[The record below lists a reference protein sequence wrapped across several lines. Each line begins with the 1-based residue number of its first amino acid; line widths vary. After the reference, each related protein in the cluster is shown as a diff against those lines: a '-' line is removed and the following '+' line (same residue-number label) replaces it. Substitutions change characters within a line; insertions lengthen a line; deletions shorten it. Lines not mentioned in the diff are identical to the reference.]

1 MTMIIGRIRKNEK
14 WINLSY
20 YVLYAILY
28 LSALVGTTTFMDWE
42 GVPHVRN
49 LFYMGATAGMF
60 VLWILGLVL
69 QENWKINVA
78 KAVILLSGI
87 LQFALGGGS
96 SLILI
101 LTILIGA
108 TDRKSADIIL
118 KESLIIGIAVIIIAY
133 LASMNGYIEYKVS
146 TDGRHSFGFTYYSH
160 FSDKLLYLYMMFRC
174 VYRKRLSVGG
184 YALSALLVYLDFRYT
199 HARTVTI
206 CFVLFLLLCAIYDL
220 IGYTRE
226 KQSKAEVT
234 SCARE
239 KHGQIEAISCARE
252 NCNDAETISDAC
264 EQCSRDETNTAYERS
279 RNIRGNVLK
288 VMGAL
293 VSAVYV
299 LAGALSFGGVYV
311 NKLLANMEIPYELNT
326 FIARLNFSGEAMK
339 QYGFTF
345 FGQKIYESLDEGPY
359 FYLDNAYI
367 RLFFIT
373 GAVTLVFFAVYM
385 TWMMWHAFSEK
396 QYILFFAL
404 LVAAT
409 GGISETYT
417 INFYYN
423 VFAILAFAR
432 LGCIGTIPKREK
444 TI

>member
-1 MTMIIGRIRKNEK
+1 MTTIIGCIRKNEK

-20 YVLYAILY
+20 HVLYGILY
-28 LSALVGTTTFMDWE
+28 LSALIGTTTFMDWE

-49 LFYMGATAGMF
+49 LFYMGATAGML
-60 VLWILGLVL
+60 VLWVLGIVL
-69 QENWKINVA
+69 QENWKVNAA
-78 KAVILLSGI
+78 KAVILLIGI
-87 LQFALGGGS
+87 LQFVIGGGS

-118 KESLIIGIAVIIIAY
+118 MESLIIGISVIIIAY
-133 LASMNGYIEYKVS
+133 LAAMNGYIAYKVS

-174 VYRKRLSVGG
+174 VYRKRLSMAG
-184 YALSALLVYLDFRYT
+184 YALSVLLVYLDFRYT

-206 CFVLFLLLCAIYDL
+206 CFVLFLLLCGIYDL
-220 IGYTRE
+220 ISYVHENHAKIEKTDSACEKRAKAEAISYTRE
-226 KQSKAEVT
+226 KCSKDEIHQTHV
-234 SCARE
+234 SS
-239 KHGQIEAISCARE
+239 K
-252 NCNDAETISDAC
+252 TIK
-264 EQCSRDETNTAYERS
+264 
-279 RNIRGNVLK
+279 GNVLK
-288 VMGAL
+288 VMGAFM
-293 VSAVYV
+293 SAAY
-299 LAGALSFGGVYV
+299 LFAGALSFCSIYMY
-311 NKLLANMEIPYELNT
+311 KLIGNMEIPDGLWT
-326 FIARLNFSGEAMK
+326 FTARIWLSAEAMK
-339 QYGFTF
+339 QYGFTL
-345 FGQKIYESLDEGPY
+345 FGQKIYESLHEGPY

-396 QYILFFAL
+396 RYILFFAL
-404 LVAAT
+404 LVAAI

-432 LGCIGTIPKREK
+432 LGCMGSIPEREK

>member
-1 MTMIIGRIRKNEK
+1 MTTIIGCIRKNEK

-49 LFYMGATAGMF
+49 LFYMGATAGML
-60 VLWILGLVL
+60 VLWMLGIVL
-69 QENWKINVA
+69 QENWKINAA
-78 KAVILLSGI
+78 KAVILLIGI
-87 LQFALGGGS
+87 LQFAVGGGS

-108 TDRKSADIIL
+108 TDRKSGDIIL

-146 TDGRHSFGFTYYSH
+146 TDGRHSFGFSYYSH

-174 VYRKRLSVGG
+174 VYRKRLSIAG
-184 YALSALLVYLDFRYT
+184 YALSVLLVYLDFRYT

-206 CFVLFLLLCAIYDL
+206 CFVLFLILCGIYDL
-220 IGYTRE
+220 IDY
-226 KQSKAEVT
+226 
-234 SCARE
+234 ARE
-239 KHGQIEAISCARE
+239 KHGKT
-252 NCNDAETISDAC
+252 ETIIDAH
-264 EQCSRDETNTAYERS
+264 EKSSRTELNEMHELS
-279 RNIRGNVLK
+279 RTIKAKMLK
-288 VMGAL
+288 IM
-293 VSAVYV
+293 SV
-299 LAGALSFGGVYV
+299 LASAAYAFASALSFGGVYL
-311 NKLLANMEIPYELNT
+311 NKLLENMEIPYELNT

-345 FGQKIYESLDEGPY
+345 FGQKIYESLVEGPY

-373 GAVTLVFFAVYM
+373 GAMTLAFFLVYM

-396 QYILFFAL
+396 RYILFFTL
-404 LVAAT
+404 LVAAI

-423 VFAILAFAR
+423 VFVILAFAR
-432 LGCIGTIPKREK
+432 LGCMGMIPEREK

>member
-1 MTMIIGRIRKNEK
+1 MIIGCIRKNEK

-49 LFYMGATAGMF
+49 LFYMGATAGML
-60 VLWILGLVL
+60 VLWMLGIVL
-69 QENWKINVA
+69 QENWKVNAA
-78 KAVILLSGI
+78 KAVILLIGI
-87 LQFALGGGS
+87 LQFAIGGES

-108 TDRKSADIIL
+108 TDRKSGDIIL
-118 KESLIIGIAVIIIAY
+118 KESLVIGITVIIIAY

-174 VYRKRLSVGG
+174 VYRKRLSIAG

-206 CFVLFLLLCAIYDL
+206 CFVFFLLLCGIYDL
-220 IGYTRE
+220 ISY
-226 KQSKAEVT
+226 
-234 SCARE
+234 ARE
-239 KHGQIEAISCARE
+239 KHGKT
-252 NCNDAETISDAC
+252 ETISDAY
-264 EQCSRDETNTAYERS
+264 EKCSGENTNQKHES
-279 RNIRGNVLK
+279 RKITKENIRN

-293 VSAVYV
+293 ASAAY
-299 LAGALSFGGVYV
+299 LFAGALSFGGVYL

-326 FIARLNFSGEAMK
+326 FIARLNFSSEAMK

-373 GAVTLVFFAVYM
+373 GAVTMVFFVVYM
-385 TWMMWHAFSEK
+385 TWMMWNVFSEK
-396 QYILFFAL
+396 RYILFFTL
-404 LVAAT
+404 LVAAI

-432 LGCIGTIPKREK
+432 LGCMGTIPEREK

>member
-1 MTMIIGRIRKNEK
+1 MTTIIGCIRKNEK

-20 YVLYAILY
+20 YVLYGILY
-28 LSALVGTTTFMDWE
+28 LSALIGTTTFMDWE

-49 LFYMGATAGMF
+49 LFYMGATAGML
-60 VLWILGLVL
+60 VLWMLGIIL
-69 QENWKINVA
+69 QENRKVNTA
-78 KAVILLSGI
+78 KVIILLIGI
-87 LQFALGGGS
+87 LQFVIGGGS

-118 KESLIIGIAVIIIAY
+118 KESLIIGVAVIIIAY
-133 LASMNGYIEYKVS
+133 LASMNGYIAYKVS
-146 TDGRHSFGFTYYSH
+146 TDGRHSFGFIFYSH

-174 VYRKRLSVGG
+174 LYRKRLPVDG
-184 YALSALLVYLDFRYT
+184 YALSVLLVYLDFRYT

-206 CFVLFLLLCAIYDL
+206 CFVLFLALCGIYDL
-220 IGYTRE
+220 ISYVRE
-226 KQSKAEVT
+226 KSSREENGRTYVSSK
-234 SCARE
+234 
-239 KHGQIEAISCARE
+239 
-252 NCNDAETISDAC
+252 TIK
-264 EQCSRDETNTAYERS
+264 E
-279 RNIRGNVLK
+279 NVLK
-288 VMGAL
+288 AVGAF
-293 VSAVYV
+293 VSASY
-299 LAGALSFGGVYV
+299 LFAGALSFCGIYLY
-311 NKLLANMEIPYELNT
+311 KLIENMEIPDKLGT
-326 FIARLNFSGEAMK
+326 FIARLQFSSKAME

-396 QYILFFAL
+396 WYILFFAL
-404 LVAAT
+404 LVAAI

-432 LGCIGTIPKREK
+432 LGGMGMIPEREK

>member
-1 MTMIIGRIRKNEK
+1 MMTIIGCIRKNEK

-49 LFYMGATAGMF
+49 LFYMGATAGML
-60 VLWILGLVL
+60 VLWMLGIVL
-69 QENWKINVA
+69 QENWKVNIA
-78 KAVILLSGI
+78 KAVILLIGI
-87 LQFALGGGS
+87 LQFAIGGGS

-118 KESLIIGIAVIIIAY
+118 KESLIIGVAVIIIAY

-174 VYRKRLSVGG
+174 VYRKRLSIVG
-184 YALSALLVYLDFRYT
+184 YALSILMVYLDFRYT

-206 CFVLFLLLCAIYDL
+206 CFVLFLALCGIYDL
-220 IGYTRE
+220 ISYVRE
-226 KQSKAEVT
+226 KQ
-234 SCARE
+234 
-239 KHGQIEAISCARE
+239 GNIE
-252 NCNDAETISDAC
+252 
-264 EQCSRDETNTAYERS
+264 
-279 RNIRGNVLK
+279 GNALK
-288 VMGAL
+288 IIGSL
-293 VSAVYV
+293 VSAAYV
-299 LAGALSFGGVYV
+299 FASIVSICGIYLYRLME
-311 NKLLANMEIPYELNT
+311 NIEIPDELGT
-326 FIARLNFSGEAMK
+326 FIARLQFSSEAME
-339 QYGFTF
+339 QYGCAL
-345 FGQKIYESLDEGPY
+345 FGQVIYESLTVNPY
-359 FYLDNAYI
+359 FYLDNSYI

-373 GAVTLVFFAVYM
+373 GAVTLVFFSVYM

-396 QYILFFAL
+396 RYILFFSL
-404 LVAAT
+404 LVAAI
-409 GGISETYT
+409 GGLSETYT

-432 LGCIGTIPKREK
+432 LGCMGMIPEREK

>member
-1 MTMIIGRIRKNEK
+1 MTTIIGCIRKNER

-20 YVLYAILY
+20 YVLYVILY

-49 LFYMGATAGMF
+49 LFYMGATAGML
-60 VLWILGLVL
+60 VLWMLGIVL
-69 QENWKINVA
+69 QKNWKVNVA
-78 KAVILLSGI
+78 KAVILLIGI
-87 LQFALGGGS
+87 LQFAIGGGS

-118 KESLIIGIAVIIIAY
+118 KESLIIGVAVIIIAY
-133 LASMNGYIEYKVS
+133 LASMNGYIAYKVS

-184 YALSALLVYLDFRYT
+184 YALSVLMVYLDFRYT

-206 CFVLFLLLCAIYDL
+206 CFVLFLALCGIYDL
-220 IGYTRE
+220 ISY
-226 KQSKAEVT
+226 V
-234 SCARE
+234 RE
-239 KHGQIEAISCARE
+239 KHGNI
-252 NCNDAETISDAC
+252 ETISDAR
-264 EQCSRDETNTAYERS
+264 EKCSGEDGGQTYVSSKTIKE
-279 RNIRGNVLK
+279 NVLK
-288 VMGAL
+288 AMGAF
-293 VSAVYV
+293 VSASY
-299 LAGALSFGGVYV
+299 LFAGALSFCGIYLY
-311 NKLLANMEIPYELNT
+311 KLIGNIEIPDKLGT
-326 FIARLNFSGEAMK
+326 FIARLQFSSKAME

-345 FGQKIYESLDEGPY
+345 FGQKIYESLDNGPY

-373 GAVTLVFFAVYM
+373 GAVTLIIFVAYM

-396 QYILFFAL
+396 RYILFFAL
-404 LVAAT
+404 LVAAI

-423 VFAILAFAR
+423 VFGILAFAC
-432 LGCIGTIPKREK
+432 LDGMGMIPEREK

>member
-1 MTMIIGRIRKNEK
+1 MIIGCIRKNEK
-14 WINLSY
+14 WIDLSY

-49 LFYMGATAGMF
+49 LFYMGATAGML
-60 VLWILGLVL
+60 VLWMLGIVL
-69 QENWKINVA
+69 QENWKTNA
-78 KAVILLSGI
+78 TKAVILLIGI
-87 LQFALGGGS
+87 LQFAIGGGS

-108 TDRKSADIIL
+108 TDRKSGDIIL

-174 VYRKRLSVGG
+174 VYRKRLSIAG

-206 CFVLFLLLCAIYDL
+206 CFVFFLLLCGIYDL
-220 IGYTRE
+220 ISY
-226 KQSKAEVT
+226 
-234 SCARE
+234 ARE
-239 KHGQIEAISCARE
+239 KNGKT
-252 NCNDAETISDAC
+252 ETISDAY
-264 EQCSRDETNTAYERS
+264 EKCSGEDTNQKHES
-279 RNIRGNVLK
+279 RKTTKENILN

-293 VSAVYV
+293 ASAAY
-299 LAGALSFGGVYV
+299 LFAGALSFGGVYL
-311 NKLLANMEIPYELNT
+311 NKLLENIEIPYELNT

-345 FGQKIYESLDEGPY
+345 FGQKIYESFDEGPY

-396 QYILFFAL
+396 RYILFFAL
-404 LVAAT
+404 LVAAI

-423 VFAILAFAR
+423 VFEILAFAR
-432 LGCIGTIPKREK
+432 LGCMGMISEREK

>member
-1 MTMIIGRIRKNEK
+1 MTMIIGCIRKNEK
-14 WINLSY
+14 WINQCY

-49 LFYMGATAGMF
+49 LFYMGATAGML
-60 VLWILGLVL
+60 VLWMLGIVL
-69 QENWKINVA
+69 QENWKINA
-78 KAVILLSGI
+78 TKAVILLIGI
-87 LQFALGGGS
+87 LQFAIGGGS

-108 TDRKSADIIL
+108 TDRKSGDIIL

-133 LASMNGYIEYKVS
+133 LASMNGYIAYKVS

-174 VYRKRLSVGG
+174 LFRKRLSVGG
-184 YALSALLVYLDFRYT
+184 YALSILMVYLDFRYT

-206 CFVLFLLLCAIYDL
+206 CFVLFLLLCGIYDL
-220 IGYTRE
+220 ISYVLEKRGRE
-226 KQSKAEVT
+226 ETKQTHEL
-234 SCARE
+234 
-239 KHGQIEAISCARE
+239 
-252 NCNDAETISDAC
+252 N
-264 EQCSRDETNTAYERS
+264 

-288 VMGAL
+288 AMGAFM
-293 VSAVYV
+293 SASY
-299 LAGALSFGGVYV
+299 LFAGALSFCGVYL
-311 NKLLANMEIPYELNT
+311 NNLLENIEIPYELNT

-373 GAVTLVFFAVYM
+373 GAVTLIFFVVYM

-396 QYILFFAL
+396 RYILFFAL
-404 LVAAT
+404 LVAAI

-432 LGCIGTIPKREK
+432 LDCIVTIPEREK

>member
-1 MTMIIGRIRKNEK
+1 MTTIIGCIRKNEK
-14 WINLSY
+14 WIDLSY

-49 LFYMGATAGMF
+49 LFYMGATAGML
-60 VLWILGLVL
+60 VLWMLGIVL
-69 QENWKINVA
+69 QENWKVNVA
-78 KAVILLSGI
+78 KAVILLIGI
-87 LQFALGGGS
+87 LQFAIGGGS

-101 LTILIGA
+101 LTTLIGA
-108 TDRKSADIIL
+108 TDRKSGDIIL
-118 KESLIIGIAVIIIAY
+118 KESLVIGIAVIIIAY
-133 LASMNGYIEYKVS
+133 LASMNGYIAYKVS

-174 VYRKRLSVGG
+174 VYRKRLSIAG
-184 YALSALLVYLDFRYT
+184 YALSVLLVYLDFRYT

-206 CFVLFLLLCAIYDL
+206 CFVLFLILCGIYDL
-220 IGYTRE
+220 ISY
-226 KQSKAEVT
+226 V
-234 SCARE
+234 RE
-239 KHGQIEAISCARE
+239 KHEARKTTKE
-252 NCNDAETISDAC
+252 NILN
-264 EQCSRDETNTAYERS
+264 
-279 RNIRGNVLK
+279 

-293 VSAVYV
+293 ASAAY
-299 LAGALSFGGVYV
+299 LFAGALSFGGVYL
-311 NKLLANMEIPYELNT
+311 NKMLENMEIPYELNT

-339 QYGFTF
+339 QYGFTL

-373 GAVTLVFFAVYM
+373 GAVTLLFFAVYM
-385 TWMMWHAFSEK
+385 TWMMWHVFSEK
-396 QYILFFAL
+396 RYILFFAL
-404 LVAAT
+404 LVAAI

-432 LGCIGTIPKREK
+432 LGCMGMIPEREK

>member
-1 MTMIIGRIRKNEK
+1 MTTIIGCIRKNEK

-49 LFYMGATAGMF
+49 LFYMGATAGML
-60 VLWILGLVL
+60 VLWMLSIVL
-69 QENWKINVA
+69 QENWKVNAA
-78 KAVILLSGI
+78 KAVILLIGI
-87 LQFALGGGS
+87 LQFAVGGGS

-108 TDRKSADIIL
+108 TDRKSGDIIL

-174 VYRKRLSVGG
+174 VYRKRLSIAG
-184 YALSALLVYLDFRYT
+184 YALSALLVYLDFRCT

-206 CFVLFLLLCAIYDL
+206 CFVLFLILCGIYDL
-220 IGYTRE
+220 ISY
-226 KQSKAEVT
+226 
-234 SCARE
+234 ARE
-239 KHGQIEAISCARE
+239 KNSRIELNETHELSSAIKVK
-252 NCNDAETISDAC
+252 T
-264 EQCSRDETNTAYERS
+264 
-279 RNIRGNVLK
+279 LK
-288 VMGAL
+288 IMG
-293 VSAVYV
+293 V
-299 LAGALSFGGVYV
+299 LASAAYVFASIVSFCGIYLYRLME
-311 NKLLANMEIPYELNT
+311 NIEIPDELGT
-326 FIARLNFSGEAMK
+326 FIARLQFSSEAME
-339 QYGFTF
+339 QYGCAL
-345 FGQKIYESLDEGPY
+345 FGQVIYESLTVNPY
-359 FYLDNAYI
+359 FYLDNSYI

-385 TWMMWHAFSEK
+385 TWMMWHVFSEK
-396 QYILFFAL
+396 RYILFFTL
-404 LVAAT
+404 LVAAIS
-409 GGISETYT
+409 GLSETYT

-432 LGCIGTIPKREK
+432 LGCMGTIPEREK
-444 TI
+444 TISTS

>member
-1 MTMIIGRIRKNEK
+1 MTTIIGCIRKNEK

-49 LFYMGATAGMF
+49 LFYMGATAGMLM
-60 VLWILGLVL
+60 LWMLGIVL
-69 QENWKINVA
+69 QENWKVNVA
-78 KAVILLSGI
+78 KAVILLIGI
-87 LQFALGGGS
+87 LQFAVGGGS

-146 TDGRHSFGFTYYSH
+146 TDGRHSFGFSYYSH

-174 VYRKRLSVGG
+174 VYRKRLSIAG

-206 CFVLFLLLCAIYDL
+206 CLVLFLILCGIYDL
-220 IGYTRE
+220 ISY
-226 KQSKAEVT
+226 V
-234 SCARE
+234 RE
-239 KHGQIEAISCARE
+239 KHDSRKTTKE
-252 NCNDAETISDAC
+252 NILN
-264 EQCSRDETNTAYERS
+264 
-279 RNIRGNVLK
+279 

-293 VSAVYV
+293 ATVAY
-299 LAGALSFGGVYV
+299 LFAGALSFGGVYLY
-311 NKLLANMEIPYELNT
+311 KLLENMKIPYEFNT

-373 GAVTLVFFAVYM
+373 GAVTLIFFAVYM

-396 QYILFFAL
+396 RYILFFAL
-404 LVAAT
+404 LVAAI
-409 GGISETYT
+409 GGLSETYT

-432 LGCIGTIPKREK
+432 LGCIGTIPEREK

>member
-1 MTMIIGRIRKNEK
+1 MTTIIGCIRKNEK

-49 LFYMGATAGMF
+49 LFYMGATAGML
-60 VLWILGLVL
+60 VLWMLGIIL
-69 QENWKINVA
+69 QENRKVNAA
-78 KAVILLSGI
+78 KVLILLIGI
-87 LQFALGGGS
+87 LQFAIGGGS

-118 KESLIIGIAVIIIAY
+118 KESLIIGVAVIIIAY
-133 LASMNGYIEYKVS
+133 LASINGYIAYKVS

-174 VYRKRLSVGG
+174 LYRKRLSVGG
-184 YALSALLVYLDFRYT
+184 YALSVLMVYLDFRYT

-206 CFVLFLLLCAIYDL
+206 CFVLFLALCGIYDL
-220 IGYTRE
+220 ISYVHE
-226 KQSKAEVT
+226 K
-234 SCARE
+234 
-239 KHGQIEAISCARE
+239 
-252 NCNDAETISDAC
+252 
-264 EQCSRDETNTAYERS
+264 CSREETGWTYVSSKTIKE
-279 RNIRGNVLK
+279 NVLK
-288 VMGAL
+288 AVGAF
-293 VSAVYV
+293 VSASY
-299 LAGALSFGGVYV
+299 LFAGALSFGGIYLY
-311 NKLLANMEIPYELNT
+311 KRFGNMKISDELWT
-326 FIARLNFSGEAMK
+326 FVTRIKFSGEAVQ

-373 GAVTLVFFAVYM
+373 GAVTLVFFVVYM
-385 TWMMWHAFSEK
+385 TWMMWQAFSEK
-396 QYILFFAL
+396 RDRLFFAL
-404 LVAAT
+404 LVAAI
-409 GGISETYT
+409 GGVSETYT

-432 LGCIGTIPKREK
+432 LGCMGTIPEREK
-444 TI
+444 KTI

>member
-1 MTMIIGRIRKNEK
+1 MTTIIGCIRKNEK
-14 WINLSY
+14 WIDLSY

-49 LFYMGATAGMF
+49 LFYMGATAGML
-60 VLWILGLVL
+60 VLWMLGIVL
-69 QENWKINVA
+69 QENWKVNAA
-78 KAVILLSGI
+78 KVVILLIGI
-87 LQFALGGGS
+87 LQFTIGGGS

-118 KESLIIGIAVIIIAY
+118 KESLSIGVTVIIIAY
-133 LASMNGYIEYKVS
+133 LASMNGYIAYKVS

-174 VYRKRLSVGG
+174 VYRKRLSIAG
-184 YALSALLVYLDFRYT
+184 YALSVLLVYLDFRYT

-206 CFVLFLLLCAIYDL
+206 CFVLFLILCGIYDL
-220 IGYTRE
+220 ISY
-226 KQSKAEVT
+226 
-234 SCARE
+234 ARE
-239 KHGQIEAISCARE
+239 KHGKT
-252 NCNDAETISDAC
+252 ETISYAC
-264 EQCSRDETNTAYERS
+264 KKRDESETIRDAYEKCSGEDTNQKHES
-279 RNIRGNVLK
+279 RKTTKENIRN

-293 VSAVYV
+293 ASAAY
-299 LAGALSFGGVYV
+299 LFAGALSFGGVYL
-311 NKLLANMEIPYELNT
+311 NKLLENMEIPYELNT

-345 FGQKIYESLDEGPY
+345 FGQKIYESLDEEPY

-373 GAVTLVFFAVYM
+373 GAVTLVFFTVYM
-385 TWMMWHAFSEK
+385 AWMMWHAFSEK
-396 QYILFFAL
+396 RYILFFAL
-404 LVAAT
+404 LVAAI

-432 LGCIGTIPKREK
+432 LGCMGMIPEREK

>member
-1 MTMIIGRIRKNEK
+1 MTTIIGCIRKNEK
-14 WINLSY
+14 WIDLSY

-49 LFYMGATAGMF
+49 LFYMGATAGMLM
-60 VLWILGLVL
+60 LWMLGIVL
-69 QENWKINVA
+69 QENWKVNAA
-78 KAVILLSGI
+78 KAVILLIGI
-87 LQFALGGGS
+87 LQFAVGGGS

-174 VYRKRLSVGG
+174 VYRKRLSIAG
-184 YALSALLVYLDFRYT
+184 YALSVLLVYLDFRYT

-206 CFVLFLLLCAIYDL
+206 CFILFLLLCGIYDL
-220 IGYTRE
+220 IRY
-226 KQSKAEVT
+226 
-234 SCARE
+234 ARE
-239 KHGQIEAISCARE
+239 KHGKTEAISCARKMRDE
-252 NCNDAETISDAC
+252 SETI
-264 EQCSRDETNTAYERS
+264 RDAYEKCS
-279 RNIRGNVLK
+279 GEDTNQTHESSKTMKENVRN

-293 VSAVYV
+293 ASAAYLFAGV
-299 LAGALSFGGVYV
+299 LYFGGVYL
-311 NKLLANMEIPYELNT
+311 NKLLEKMEIPDGLWT
-326 FIARLNFSGEAMK
+326 FTARIWLSAEAMK

-367 RLFFIT
+367 RMFFIT
-373 GAVTLVFFAVYM
+373 GAVTLIFFAVYM
-385 TWMMWHAFSEK
+385 TWMMRHAFSEK
-396 QYILFFAL
+396 RYILFFAL
-404 LVAAT
+404 LVAAI

-423 VFAILAFAR
+423 VFSILAFAL
-432 LGCIGTIPKREK
+432 LGCRGTLPEREK

>member
-1 MTMIIGRIRKNEK
+1 MEDKKYMTTIIECIRKSEK

-49 LFYMGATAGMF
+49 LLYMGATAGML
-60 VLWILGLVL
+60 VLWMLGIAL
-69 QENWKINVA
+69 QENWKVNAA
-78 KAVILLSGI
+78 KAVILLIGI
-87 LQFALGGGS
+87 LQFAIGGGS

-108 TDRKSADIIL
+108 SDRKSADIIL
-118 KESLIIGIAVIIIAY
+118 EESLIIGVAVIIIAY
-133 LASMNGYIEYKVS
+133 LASMNGYIAYKVS
-146 TDGRHSFGFTYYSH
+146 IDGRHSFGFTYYSH

-174 VYRKRLSVGG
+174 VYRKRLSMAG

-206 CFVLFLLLCAIYDL
+206 CFVLFLALCGIYDL
-220 IGYTRE
+220 ISY
-226 KQSKAEVT
+226 V
-234 SCARE
+234 RE
-239 KHGQIEAISCARE
+239 KHRNIGTISDSAAKHSPAEAISCARE
-252 NCNDAETISDAC
+252 KRDETETISDIR
-264 EQCSRDETNTAYERS
+264 EKCSREETNQINES
-279 RNIRGNVLK
+279 NRNKIGNALK
-288 VMGAL
+288 IISSL
-293 VSAVYV
+293 VSAAYV
-299 LAGALSFGGVYV
+299 FASMVSFCGIY
-311 NKLLANMEIPYELNT
+311 LYRLIENMEIPAELDT
-326 FIARLNFSGEAMK
+326 FIARLCFSSEAME

-345 FGQKIYESLDEGPY
+345 FGRKIYESLDGGPY
-359 FYLDNAYI
+359 FYLDNSYI

-373 GAVTLVFFAVYM
+373 GAMTLVFFMAYM

-396 QYILFFAL
+396 RYILFFAL
-404 LVAAT
+404 LVAAI

-423 VFAILAFAR
+423 VFVILAFAFHDY
-432 LGCIGTIPKREK
+432 TD
-444 TI
+444 

>member
-1 MTMIIGRIRKNEK
+1 MIIGCIRKNEK

-49 LFYMGATAGMF
+49 LFYMGATAGML
-60 VLWILGLVL
+60 VLWMLGIVL
-69 QENWKINVA
+69 QENWKINAA
-78 KAVILLSGI
+78 KAVILLIGI
-87 LQFALGGGS
+87 LQFAIGGGS

-108 TDRKSADIIL
+108 TDRKSGDIIL
-118 KESLIIGIAVIIIAY
+118 KESLVIGIAVIIIAY

-146 TDGRHSFGFTYYSH
+146 TDGRHSFGFSYYSH

-174 VYRKRLSVGG
+174 VYRKRLSIAG

-206 CFVLFLLLCAIYDL
+206 CFVFFLLLCGIYDL
-220 IGYTRE
+220 I
-226 KQSKAEVT
+226 

-239 KHGQIEAISCARE
+239 KNGKT
-252 NCNDAETISDAC
+252 ETSSDAY
-264 EQCSRDETNTAYERS
+264 EKCSGEDTNQKHES
-279 RNIRGNVLK
+279 RKTTKENILN

-293 VSAVYV
+293 ASAAY
-299 LAGALSFGGVYV
+299 LFAGALSFGGVYL
-311 NKLLANMEIPYELNT
+311 NKLLENIEIPYELNT

-359 FYLDNAYI
+359 FYLDDAYI

-396 QYILFFAL
+396 RYILFFAL
-404 LVAAT
+404 LVAAI

-432 LGCIGTIPKREK
+432 LHCMGTITEREK

>member
-1 MTMIIGRIRKNEK
+1 MIIGCIRKNEK
-14 WINLSY
+14 WIDLSY

-28 LSALVGTTTFMDWE
+28 LSALFGTTTFMDWE

-49 LFYMGATAGMF
+49 LFYMGATAGML
-60 VLWILGLVL
+60 VLWMLGIVV

-78 KAVILLSGI
+78 KTVILLIGI
-87 LQFALGGGS
+87 LQFAIGGGS

-108 TDRKSADIIL
+108 TDCKSADIIL

-146 TDGRHSFGFTYYSH
+146 TDDRHSFGFTYYSH

-174 VYRKRLSVGG
+174 VYRKRLSIAG
-184 YALSALLVYLDFRYT
+184 YALSVLLVYLDFRYT

-206 CFVLFLLLCAIYDL
+206 CFILFLLLCGIYDL
-220 IGYTRE
+220 IRY
-226 KQSKAEVT
+226 
-234 SCARE
+234 ARE
-239 KHGQIEAISCARE
+239 KHGKTEAISCACEKRGE
-252 NCNDAETISDAC
+252 TETISDVR
-264 EQCSRDETNTAYERS
+264 EKCSGEESGQTHVS
-279 RNIRGNVLK
+279 SKNIKENVLK
-288 VMGAL
+288 IIGAL
-293 VSAVYV
+293 ASAVC
-299 LAGALSFGGVYV
+299 LAASAVSFAGIYLF
-311 NKLLANMEIPYELNT
+311 KLLEKIEIPSELST
-326 FIARLNFSGEAMK
+326 FIARIQLSDLAMD

-396 QYILFFAL
+396 RYILFFAL
-404 LVAAT
+404 LVAAI
-409 GGISETYT
+409 GGLSETYT

-432 LGCIGTIPKREK
+432 LGCIGTIPEREK

>member
-1 MTMIIGRIRKNEK
+1 MTMIIGCIRKNEK
-14 WINLSY
+14 WINLCY

-49 LFYMGATAGMF
+49 LFYMGATAGML
-60 VLWILGLVL
+60 VLWMLGIIL
-69 QENWKINVA
+69 QENWKVNAA
-78 KAVILLSGI
+78 KALILLIGI
-87 LQFALGGGS
+87 LQFAIGGGS

-118 KESLIIGIAVIIIAY
+118 KESLIIGVAVIIIAY
-133 LASMNGYIEYKVS
+133 LAAMNGYIAYKVS

-174 VYRKRLSVGG
+174 LYRKRLPIAG
-184 YALSALLVYLDFRYT
+184 YALSVLLVYLDFRYT

-206 CFVLFLLLCAIYDL
+206 CFVLFLLLCGIYDL
-220 IGYTRE
+220 ISYVLEKRGRE
-226 KQSKAEVT
+226 ETKQTHEL
-234 SCARE
+234 
-239 KHGQIEAISCARE
+239 
-252 NCNDAETISDAC
+252 N
-264 EQCSRDETNTAYERS
+264 
-279 RNIRGNVLK
+279 RNIRENVLK
-288 VMGAL
+288 AMGAFM
-293 VSAVYV
+293 SASY
-299 LAGALSFGGVYV
+299 LFAGALSFCGVYL
-311 NKLLANMEIPYELNT
+311 NKLLENMEIPYELNT
-326 FIARLNFSGEAMK
+326 FIARLNFSGEAMN

-385 TWMMWHAFSEK
+385 TWMMWHVFSEK
-396 QYILFFAL
+396 RYILFFAL
-404 LVAAT
+404 LVAAI

-417 INFYYN
+417 INFYYD

-432 LGCIGTIPKREK
+432 LGCIGTIPECEK

>member
-1 MTMIIGRIRKNEK
+1 MTTIIGCIRKKEK

-49 LFYMGATAGMF
+49 LFYMGATAGML
-60 VLWILGLVL
+60 VLWMLGIIL
-69 QENWKINVA
+69 QENRKVNTA
-78 KAVILLSGI
+78 KAVILLIGI
-87 LQFALGGGS
+87 LQFVIGGGS

-118 KESLIIGIAVIIIAY
+118 KESLIIGVAVIFIAY
-133 LASMNGYIEYKVS
+133 LASMNGYIAYKVS

-174 VYRKRLSVGG
+174 LYRKRLSVGG
-184 YALSALLVYLDFRYT
+184 YALSVLMVYLDFRYT

-206 CFVLFLLLCAIYDL
+206 CFVLFLALCGIYDL
-220 IGYTRE
+220 ISYVHE
-226 KQSKAEVT
+226 K
-234 SCARE
+234 
-239 KHGQIEAISCARE
+239 
-252 NCNDAETISDAC
+252 
-264 EQCSRDETNTAYERS
+264 CSREGSGQTYVSSKTIKE
-279 RNIRGNVLK
+279 NVLK
-288 VMGAL
+288 AVGTLMSASYIFASM
-293 VSAVYV
+293 VSFCGIY
-299 LAGALSFGGVYV
+299 LYRLM
-311 NKLLANMEIPYELNT
+311 ANMEIPDELGT
-326 FIARLNFSGEAMK
+326 FIARLQFSSEALE
-339 QYGFTF
+339 QYGCTL
-345 FGQKIYESLDEGPY
+345 FGQVIYESLTVNPY

-396 QYILFFAL
+396 RYILFFAL
-404 LVAAT
+404 LVAAI

-432 LGCIGTIPKREK
+432 LGCIGTIPEREK

>member
-1 MTMIIGRIRKNEK
+1 MTMIIGCIRKNEK

-49 LFYMGATAGMF
+49 LFYMGATAGML
-60 VLWILGLVL
+60 VLWMLGIVL
-69 QENWKINVA
+69 QENWKVNVA
-78 KAVILLSGI
+78 KAVILLIGI
-87 LQFALGGGS
+87 LQFAIGGGS

-108 TDRKSADIIL
+108 TDRKSGDIIL
-118 KESLIIGIAVIIIAY
+118 KESIIIGIVILFIAY
-133 LASMNGYIEYKVS
+133 VTSKNGYIKYKVS
-146 TDGRHSFGFTYYSH
+146 DDGRHSFGFIYYSH

-174 VYRKRLSVGG
+174 VYRKRLSIAG
-184 YALSALLVYLDFRYT
+184 YALSVLLVYLDFRYT

-206 CFVLFLLLCAIYDL
+206 CFVFFLLLCGIYDL
-220 IGYTRE
+220 ISY
-226 KQSKAEVT
+226 
-234 SCARE
+234 ARE
-239 KHGQIEAISCARE
+239 KHGKT
-252 NCNDAETISDAC
+252 ETISDAY
-264 EQCSRDETNTAYERS
+264 EKCSGEDTNQKHES
-279 RNIRGNVLK
+279 RKATKENILN

-293 VSAVYV
+293 VSATY
-299 LAGALSFGGVYV
+299 LFAGALSFGGVYL
-311 NKLLANMEIPYELNT
+311 NKLLENMEIPYELNT

-359 FYLDNAYI
+359 FYLDNSYI

-385 TWMMWHAFSEK
+385 TWMMWHAFYEK
-396 QYILFFAL
+396 RYILFFAL
-404 LVAAT
+404 LVAAI

-423 VFAILAFAR
+423 VFAILTFAR
-432 LGCIGTIPKREK
+432 LGCIGTILEREK